1 MLLKSK
7 TFIHPEKQVLDFRS
21 NLKLLFI
28 QKNKFLLIQ
37 VIKVY
42 KIFIKIH
49 FCHLKKVN
57 TIN

>member
-7 TFIHPEKQVLDFRS
+7 TFIHPEK
-21 NLKLLFI
+21 
-28 QKNKFLLIQ
+28 KFLLIQ
-37 VIKVY
+37 VIEVY